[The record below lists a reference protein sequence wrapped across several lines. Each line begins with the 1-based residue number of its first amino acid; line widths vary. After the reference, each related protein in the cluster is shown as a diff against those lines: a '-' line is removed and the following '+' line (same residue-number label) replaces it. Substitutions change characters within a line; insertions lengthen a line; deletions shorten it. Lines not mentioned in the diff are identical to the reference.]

1 MSIVNLV
8 KILPL
13 ISFKDYLG
21 YDYPIEEALFGDCMT
36 FLKKFLKMYK
46 LEIIKN
52 MGNNKM
58 RSNKNNPYVALIKK
72 KENFHV
78 SIFIQGIDIFTGTN
92 NFKSDQI
99 ILGYLTNQTCSETFK
114 EIYFFMNELEI
125 KKEENYS
132 SFNFLTN
139 FDLLKLMNIGHTF
152 KPEDDS
158 LDYPGY
164 TTCFSYEVKSEYSA
178 FNGIL
183 SNKIKILE
191 SVMPGFYNVDYHI
204 ALDIPFEENNFII
217 ENAYGNLYYSSD
229 HIHWTMAKLNL
240 KPKCFFCKNLP
251 VASVEFIEVL
261 KYKNRQGYTRNDT
274 AYLACASSIVNKKKI
289 CQNFWK
295 KNSGKSLGAMKRLI
309 IWLKVILYKF
319 GFVTW
324 NLKGKR
330 INTVLKR
337 FREKGVVMPLDLKII
352 RDEKKKEEIRLRDV
366 YNKFRKIQVSLE
378 KYPEPPETSF
388 VKVSEPHY
396 IFNID
401 TVLDYNYQILNPE
414 VLECFDV
421 KMALDLFNH
430 IRINK
435 SKNKS
440 KRFNRFPFTLKQFE
454 NILANK
460 KKTRYIGYRN
470 FVLKMLNKK
479 YNLFNK
485 YDYKILKK
493 LNQTS
498 LYSFTYEKQ
507 YKFKRTM
514 LIRYHTFD
522 KTPLELIINFT
533 DFVRKQ
539 RLAFP
544 KYRQYESYHMNL
556 EYRKEIFDRYLG
568 DQFNDREKTSKFY
581 RFSDS
586 ISQTKIDL
594 KKIINSKSFRIFYDR
609 SKETDR
615 MNKIYDSLK
624 E

>member
-1 MSIVNLV
+1 VNLV

-36 FLKKFLKMYK
+36 FLKGFLKMYQ

-58 RSNKNNPYVALIKK
+58 RSKKNCPYVALIKK
-72 KENFHV
+72 KNDFHV

-99 ILGYLTNQTCSETFK
+99 ILGYLASEACSEIVEET
-114 EIYFFMNELEI
+114 YFFMNELKI
-125 KKEENYS
+125 KKEVSNS
-132 SFNFLTN
+132 RSDLLTN
-139 FDLLKLMNIGHTF
+139 FDILKLINTDNTF

-164 TTCFSYEVKSEYSA
+164 TTCFPYEIKSEYSA

-204 ALDIPFEENNFII
+204 ALDVPFEENDFLM
-217 ENAYGNLYYSSD
+217 ENVYGNFYYSKD
-229 HIHWTMAKLNL
+229 KVHWNMAKLNL
-240 KPKCFFCKNLP
+240 KPKCFFCKHPP
-251 VASVEFIEVL
+251 VASVEYIEVL
-261 KYKNRQGYTRNDT
+261 KFKSRQGYTRNDA
-274 AYLACASSIVNKKKI
+274 AYLACANSIVNKKKI

-295 KNSGKSLGAMKRLI
+295 KNSGKGLGAMKRLI

-337 FREKGVVMPLDLKII
+337 FKEKGVVMPLDLKVI
-352 RDEKKKEEIRLRDV
+352 RDEKKKEEIRLRNV
-366 YNKFRKIQVSLE
+366 YNKFRKIKVSLE
-378 KYPEPPETSF
+378 RYPQQPKLGFIKESQP
-388 VKVSEPHY
+388 Y
-396 IFNID
+396 YLLNID
-401 TVLDYNYQILNPE
+401 TVLDYNYEILNPE
-414 VLECFDV
+414 VLKCFDV
-421 KMALDLFNH
+421 KMALDLFNY

-435 SKNKS
+435 SKNQS
-440 KRFNRFPFTLKQFE
+440 KRFNRFPFTLGQFK
-454 NILANK
+454 NMLANK
-460 KKTRYIGYRN
+460 KRKTRYVGYRN

-479 YNLFNK
+479 YNLFNQ

-498 LYSFTYEKQ
+498 LYSFTGENQ
-507 YKFKRTM
+507 YKFKRSI
-514 LIRYHTFD
+514 LSRYYHND
-522 KTPLELIINFT
+522 KTPLELIVG
-533 DFVRKQ
+533 FVEFVKKQ
-539 RLAFP
+539 RLIFP
-544 KYRQYESYHMNL
+544 KYRQYESYDMNL
-556 EYRKEIFDRYLG
+556 EYNKDIFDRYLG
-568 DQFNDREKTSKFY
+568 DRFNSMEKTSKFY

-586 ISQTKIDL
+586 TSPTKIDL

-615 MNKIYDSLK
+615 INRIYDSLK